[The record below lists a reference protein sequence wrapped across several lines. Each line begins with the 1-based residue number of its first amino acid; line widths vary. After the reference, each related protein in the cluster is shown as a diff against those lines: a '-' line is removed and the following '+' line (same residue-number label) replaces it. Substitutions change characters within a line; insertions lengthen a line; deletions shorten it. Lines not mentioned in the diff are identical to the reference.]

1 LIWCREAL
9 DADAASQLQAL
20 VQTTRSNHFES
31 RYMLTRWIQNYCR
44 LINVLLVA
52 GLALMVV
59 LVFTNVVLRY
69 VFNSG
74 ITLSEEL
81 SRWLFVW
88 TTFLGAVAA
97 LQDRSHLGTDTLI
110 SRLPLAGKKF
120 CLGLSLVLMLYVC
133 WLVFQ
138 GGLEQTKINWDSTS
152 PVMEVSMGYF
162 YVSGVVFSVLGG
174 LILLNNLWRLVSG
187 QMTQAELIG
196 VRESEDIAHADS
208 KAR

>member
-1 LIWCREAL
+1 M
-9 DADAASQLQAL
+9 
-20 VQTTRSNHFES
+20 VN
-31 RYMLTRWIQNYCR
+31 RWIQNYCR

-52 GLALMVV
+52 CLALMVV
-59 LVFTNVVLRY
+59 LVFANVVLRY
-69 VFNSG
+69 AFNSG
-74 ITLSEEL
+74 LTLSEEL

-110 SRLPLAGKKF
+110 SRLPIAGKKI
-120 CLGLSLVLMLYVC
+120 CLGLSFVLMLYAC

-162 YVSGVVFSVLGG
+162 YLSGVVFSVLGSI
-174 LILLNNLWRLVSG
+174 ILLNKLWRLVSG
-187 QMTQAELIG
+187 QMSEAELIG
-196 VRESEDIAHADS
+196 VRDSEDVAHIDS
-208 KAR
+208 TTPR

>member
-1 LIWCREAL
+1 
-9 DADAASQLQAL
+9 
-20 VQTTRSNHFES
+20 
-31 RYMLTRWIQNYCR
+31 MLTRWIHTYCR

-52 GLALMVV
+52 ALALMVV

-69 VFNSG
+69 AFNSG

-88 TTFLGAVAA
+88 TTFLGAVVA

-110 SRLPLAGKKF
+110 SRLPLLGKKI
-120 CLGLSLVLMLYVC
+120 CLGLSLALMLYVC

-162 YVSGVVFSVLGG
+162 YLSGVVFSVLGA
-174 LILLNNLWRLVSG
+174 LILLNQLWRLATGQMSEAELVGVSG
-187 QMTQAELIG
+187 
-196 VRESEDIAHADS
+196 SEDVAPAD
-208 KAR
+208 AAPR